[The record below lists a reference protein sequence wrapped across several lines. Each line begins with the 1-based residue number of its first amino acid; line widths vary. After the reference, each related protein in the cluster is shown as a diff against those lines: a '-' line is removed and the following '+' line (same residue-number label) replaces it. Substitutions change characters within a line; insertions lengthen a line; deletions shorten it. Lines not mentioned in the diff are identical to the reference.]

1 MTDDDPT
8 SPFPS
13 REIPRPIRLPLH
25 EPHQNQPRVEEAE
38 KIAAAFDEV
47 QVERDEA
54 HPARRV
60 VVDDQAIA
68 ADHLLR
74 SADRAPANHAL
85 PELMQRAERDRLLPS
100 LRDRPSRAE
109 PDLQSA
115 DPQRPDVD
123 PDEAFA
129 DPAVAEL

>member
-1 MTDDDPT
+1 MTGEDTPP
-8 SPFPS
+8 PFPS
-13 REIPRPIRLPLH
+13 RQIPRPLHLPLH
-25 EPHQNQPRVEEAE
+25 EPHQNQPRVEEGE

-74 SADRAPANHAL
+74 SADRVPANHPL
-85 PELMQRAERDRLLPS
+85 PELMQRAERDRLLPY
-100 LRDRPSRAE
+100 LRDRKST
-109 PDLQSA
+109 
-115 DPQRPDVD
+115 
-123 PDEAFA
+123 
-129 DPAVAEL
+129 